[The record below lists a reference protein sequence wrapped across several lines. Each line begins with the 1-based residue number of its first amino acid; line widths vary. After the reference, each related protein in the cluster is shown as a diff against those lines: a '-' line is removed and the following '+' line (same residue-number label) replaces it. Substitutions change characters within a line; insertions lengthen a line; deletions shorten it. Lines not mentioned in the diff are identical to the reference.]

1 MQLINVLK
9 ATGVAV
15 TLGVVAGSFQQ
26 SEAALLEA
34 TSGGALYDIENL
46 NLNNGQNENNF
57 IVGFDELQDVS
68 VSSPLKVD
76 YLISSDD
83 IGKTFKGVNNPS
95 NTSPFLNEGVYDSH
109 LFHFDPA
116 THGGNAGSVS
126 FTFDGE
132 IAAIISNTTY
142 LNETDSLFGA
152 AAQYAKGVDR
162 RSESHESFTIVDS
175 NTLRLDNFKVGG
187 GYIDNLRVLTVAP
200 PTKDVPEPAAA
211 LALSALGVLGVAKK
225 LLGA

>member
-1 MQLINVLK
+1 MQLIGVLK
-9 ATGVAV
+9 ATGIAVA
-15 TLGVVAGSFQQ
+15 LGVVAGSFQQ

-34 TSGGALYDIENL
+34 TSGGVLYDIENL
-46 NLNNGQNENNF
+46 SLNNGQYENNLM
-57 IVGFDELQDVS
+57 VGFDELQDVT

-83 IGKTFKGVNNPS
+83 IGQIFKGANNPS
-95 NTSPFLNEGVYDSH
+95 NNSPFLSEGVYDSH

-116 THGGNAGSVS
+116 TNGGNTGSVT

-132 IAAIISNTTY
+132 IAAIISNATY

-175 NTLRLDNFKVGG
+175 NTLRLNNFKVSS

-200 PTKDVPEPAAA
+200 PAEDVPEPAAT
-211 LALSALGVLGVAKK
+211 LALSALGILGVAKK